1 MSNNK
6 VLDPI
11 IDAVID
17 SLKNGKAPWAKP
29 WAGGAPLPYNVITKK
44 PYRGLNILI
53 LGMTRFADPRWGTY
67 KQWAERGCQV
77 KRGEKATAVT
87 FWKFLEVN
95 KAGTGAV
102 GILTGQTDTIPICK
116 TYAIF
121 NAEQCDGVPPLPV
134 TVDPDRPPVSPDET
148 AEGIANAYLT
158 RENIPLG
165 FKADGAWY
173 SPLEDRLNVPPI
185 ANFIGT
191 GEYYNT
197 LFHEI
202 AHSTGH
208 GTRLKREGVTD
219 PVKFGSHKYAGEE
232 LIAEMTASI
241 LTATAGLAQPAVTA
255 NTIAYL
261 ASWAGRISADR
272 GILLKSAS
280 GAQKACDFIMGTNPT
295 ADAESAE

>member
-29 WAGGAPLPYNVITKK
+29 WAGGAPLPYNAVSKK
-44 PYRGLNILI
+44 AYRGLNILI
-53 LGMTRFADPRWGTY
+53 LGMTPYSDPRWATY
-67 KQWAERGCQV
+67 KQWSERGAQV

-87 FWKFLEVN
+87 FWKFLEVQ
-95 KAGTGAV
+95 KSKTA
-102 GILTGQTDTIPICK
+102 GILTGDTDRIPICK
-116 TYAIF
+116 TYAVF
-121 NAEQCDGVPPLPV
+121 NAEQCEGVAPLPV
-134 TVDPDRPPVSPDET
+134 TVDPDRPAIDPNDT
-148 AEGIANAYLT
+148 ADGIANAYLT

-165 FKADGAWY
+165 FKGDGAWY
-173 SPLEDRLNVPPI
+173 SPSEDRVNVPPMSQ
-185 ANFIGT
+185 FIGT

-208 GTRLKREGVTD
+208 GTRLKREGVCD

-241 LTATAGLAQPAVTA
+241 LTATAGLAQPAVTQ

-280 GAQKACDFIMGTNPT
+280 GAQKACDFILGVNPAT
-295 ADAESAE
+295 EAEESAE